1 MGIIRENFD
10 ALTIAKIYE
19 KSGARAISVLTDKN
33 FFQGSL
39 EDLKSVSDS
48 VQIPVLRKDFILHEK
63 QIREAAYFGASAIL
77 LIVRILKP
85 YLLQSLLDFTYSI
98 GLEALVEIHTKEE
111 AKIAEGAGAN
121 IIGIN
126 TRDLDTFKIHPNLI
140 EEVAPTISKNILVV
154 GESGI
159 RNKSD
164 YLNMKQNV
172 HSVLIGT
179 YFMQKDNIETAYLDL
194 VG

>member
-1 MGIIRENFD
+1 
-10 ALTIAKIYE
+10 

-39 EDLKSVSDS
+39 EDLKAVSEN
-48 VQIPVLRKDFILHEK
+48 VEIPVLRKDFVIHEK
-63 QIREAAYFGASAIL
+63 QIREAAIFGASAIL

-85 YLLQSLLDFTYSI
+85 YQLQNLLEFAYSI

-111 AKIAEGAGAN
+111 AKIAEEAGAK

-140 EEVAPTISKNILVV
+140 EEVSPTLSKDTLIV

-159 RNKSD
+159 KNKQD
-164 YLNMKQNV
+164 YLNMKKYVQ
-172 HSVLIGT
+172 SVLIGT
-179 YFMQKDNIETAYLDL
+179 YFMQKENIELAFKELIS
-194 VG
+194 G